1 MQLNILVLNNSL
13 YYAAVA
19 RSYFHTHVIC
29 TSGFMQFG
37 NCTTWFLSHVSTY
50 LSCYA
55 YVPKVHRN
63 LRITAE
69 RMASYDRHYDDIP
82 FCHIVIG
89 RSQAYSGARIAIITV
104 PDRDLTQAQTVFE
117 FVNQTQAPMPRGI
130 DGRGTRYATCYWM
143 QPRPDQVERVWRV
156 A

>member
-1 MQLNILVLNNSL
+1 
-13 YYAAVA
+13 
-19 RSYFHTHVIC
+19 
-29 TSGFMQFG
+29 MQFG
-37 NCTTWFLSHVSTY
+37 NCRTGFLSHVSIY
-50 LSCYA
+50 SSCYA

-69 RMASYDRHYDDIP
+69 RMASYDRDYDDIP

-89 RSQAYSGARIAIITV
+89 RNQAYSGARIAIITV

-117 FVNQTQAPMPRGI
+117 LVKQTQVPMPRGI

-143 QPRPDQVERVWRV
+143 QPRPDQLAHVWR
-156 A
+156 AA